1 MSQRTTDIIL
11 WQPGKII
18 QKEDWNGLEQVLE
31 PRVYTGRQI
40 PKTGEKSVLESCVFP
55 VVLYGAHV

>member
-1 MSQRTTDIIL
+1 
-11 WQPGKII
+11 
-18 QKEDWNGLEQVLE
+18 LEQVLE

-40 PKTGEKSVLESCVFP
+40 PKTGEKDVLESCLFP